1 MLVCYLMAQLALRDA
16 LVKPVQRGGANWLHA
31 EADHFLQILSWVGVS
46 SFSDWDGIVQDFG
59 LPFAEDALRSEL
71 DRHEAS
77 CIEARS
83 PYALMS
89 AWREVL
95 ASRNQAALPVKLLE
109 QRDHRGS
116 AAPPA
121 AVQTVAAVVMPVEQ
135 HIPAIPSSGGV
146 VPEWNPV
153 DAPLVDPADAV
164 VNADPSAAD
173 VNPLIAAQ
181 GVGRVRPAPGPRK
194 GVKRPVGADAKVA
207 LDGMKLTEKQK
218 TVLAIASDPAK
229 TDEAVQDLRDKMLA
243 ERTWA
248 SNSSEILLYVGFCA
262 KNGIDPPWP
271 VTRDS
276 LEKFVA
282 LMAKAAYAPG
292 SIVQYVGAVLRQMVL
307 MHHTVEPGLLQWRR
321 FLVQA
326 AKRDGGDAHRMLP
339 ISYVMLAGI
348 REFILQ
354 ATCFRL
360 VLQIFLYR
368 MAVITWFFVMRI
380 DETLGATDTRG
391 LGRDAFAFDHANRSV
406 TISLYVTKMNQEG
419 VRCRRTHF
427 CVCDEDSKRS
437 DLDRLLPVCPY
448 CAAFAVCVDNDKIAV
463 DSSAPLRPDAV
474 HDKAPKSEHMLKLL
488 RAMLEKFAD
497 KFPEFGL
504 DLKTAEGRNL
514 YGTQSLRRGAAQ
526 ALVEAGWSIDDVK
539 FFGRW
544 LSDAIELY
552 LLQVPMRSYGQ
563 DVAASMTRMKKMS
576 GADAV
581 VPPKGHAAVG
591 EVTFEPERVC
601 ARAILGVG
609 DRIKLLLPDLLHDS
623 VSQQV
628 AHDLDDELKSTVNS
642 GYFTGQ
648 IMAIL
653 PSASQIVFDLPLVF
667 HQSIVNEFPDFR
679 DLHAR
684 KHEDRCIV
692 LEFPAQVPVEYKYLV
707 VCLLQISFS
716 IVKSARA

>member
-1 MLVCYLMAQLALRDA
+1 MLVCYLMAQLVLRDA
-16 LVKPVQRGGANWLHA
+16 LVKPAQRGGANWLHV

-46 SFSDWDGIVQDFG
+46 SFSDWDGIVRDFG

-77 CIEARS
+77 CLEARS

-95 ASRNQAALPVKLLE
+95 ASRNQASLPVKLLE
-109 QRDHRGS
+109 QRDTRGS

-135 HIPAIPSSGGV
+135 NSPAIPSSGGA
-146 VPEWNPV
+146 VPGWNPV
-153 DAPLVDPADAV
+153 DEPLVDPADAV
-164 VNADPSAAD
+164 VNTDPSASD
-173 VNPLIAAQ
+173 VNPLVVAQ
-181 GVGRVRPAPGPRK
+181 GVGRARPAPGPRQ
-194 GVKRPVGADAKVA
+194 GVKRPVGAGAMVA
-207 LDGMKLTEKQK
+207 FDGMKLTAKQK
-218 TVLAIASDPAK
+218 TVLAIASDPVQ

-248 SNSSEILLYVGFCA
+248 SHSSEILLYVGFCA

-307 MHHTVEPGLLQWRR
+307 MHFDVEPGLLQWRR
-321 FLVQA
+321 YLVQA

-339 ISYVMLAGI
+339 ISYAMLAGI

-354 ATCFRL
+354 ASCFRL

-437 DLDRLLPVCPY
+437 DMDRLLPVCPY
-448 CAAFAVCVDNDKIAV
+448 CAAFAVCVDNDKV
-463 DSSAPLRPDAV
+463 SDDSSAPLRPDDV
-474 HDKAPKSEHMLKLL
+474 YDKAPKSEHMLKLL
-488 RAMLEKFAD
+488 RAMLELFAA

-581 VPPKGHAAVG
+581 VPPKGHEAVG

-609 DRIKLLLPDLLHDS
+609 DRIKLLLPDLLMDS
-623 VSQQV
+623 VSQRV
-628 AHDLDDELKSTVNS
+628 AHDLDEELKSTVNS

-653 PSASQIVFDLPLVF
+653 PAASQIVFDLPLVF
-667 HQSIVNEFPDFR
+667 HQSMVNQFSDFR

-692 LEFPAQVPVEYKYLV
+692 LEFPAQVPVEHKYLV
-707 VCLLQISFS
+707 VCLLQISFT